1 MRQPE
6 RLWRGGRDSV
16 SSVRVE
22 QLTKRF
28 GATVVLAAVNLTFE
42 DGRVSCILGPSGCGK
57 TTLLRVIAGLEAPT
71 SGRILFDGLDVT
83 RRSTRQRNVAMVF
96 QSPVVYPDVTVAGN
110 VALSLRGEHLRPTAV
125 QERVRDA
132 LERLDLS
139 AMADRPA
146 RLLDGVARQRVAVAR
161 AVARDARVLLFDE
174 PLTALDAAA
183 RLELKRM
190 FKELA
195 RDLHK
200 TFVYVTHDQAEA
212 MTLADRMFVMH
223 GGNVMQQGSPAEIY
237 ARPQHV
243 FVGWFLGNPGMNFV
257 PARVTPG
264 EERPRLE
271 CALFSRTLASGEEH
285 LLASDG
291 ALQVGVRP
299 EHLEVYPLAVDD
311 AVAAQVVR
319 APRTVGGQQ
328 LLTLSLADVTLLA
341 KVPPS
346 SAFRAG
352 DRVWV
357 RALRERAVVFR
368 EDGGRVQV
376 S

>member
-1 MRQPE
+1 M
-6 RLWRGGRDSV
+6 

-22 QLTKRF
+22 GLTKRF
-28 GATVVLAAVNLTFE
+28 GTTVVLAAVDLTFE
-42 DGRVSCILGPSGCGK
+42 DGKVSCILGPSGCGK
-57 TTLLRVIAGLEAPT
+57 TTLLRIVAGLETP
-71 SGRILFDGLDVT
+71 SGGRILFDDLDVT
-83 RRSTRQRNVAMVF
+83 RLSTRQRNVAMVF

-110 VALSLRGEHLRPTAV
+110 VALSLRGEHLRPAAV

-132 LERLDLS
+132 LERLGL
-139 AMADRPA
+139 AALADRPA

-161 AVARDARVLLFDE
+161 AVARNARVLLFDE

-183 RLELKRM
+183 RLELKRV

-223 GGNVMQQGSPAEIY
+223 DGHVIQQGSPAEIY
-237 ARPQHV
+237 ATPQHV
-243 FVGWFLGNPGMNFV
+243 FVGWFLGNPGMNFM

-264 EERPRLE
+264 EERARLD
-271 CALFSRTLASGEEH
+271 CPLFSRALASGEEH
-285 LLASDG
+285 LAASEG
-291 ALQVGVRP
+291 ALKVGVRP
-299 EHLEVYPLAVDD
+299 EHLEVFALAVDD

-328 LLTLSLADVTLLA
+328 LLTLSLADVTLIA

-352 DRVWV
+352 ERVWV
-357 RALRERAVVFR
+357 RVRRERAVLFR
-368 EDGGRVQV
+368 EDGARVQV
-376 S
+376 G